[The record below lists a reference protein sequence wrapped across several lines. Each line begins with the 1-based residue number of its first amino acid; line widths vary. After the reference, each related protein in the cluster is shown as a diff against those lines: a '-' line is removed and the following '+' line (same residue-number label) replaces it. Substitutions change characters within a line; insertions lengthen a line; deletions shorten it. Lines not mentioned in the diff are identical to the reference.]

1 MARRRMIAWILVAIA
16 FSLAA
21 SGCASEDPVDR
32 GGSADGA
39 TIAVSDYQFDPAD
52 TTVQV
57 GDEVTWV
64 WDGQAQ
70 HNVVGEGFQS
80 ADQSSGSFEHTFEQP
95 GTYEYA
101 CTIHPGMDGSVV
113 VEAGS
118 G

>member
-1 MARRRMIAWILVAIA
+1 MARRWMIAWILAASA

-21 SGCASEDPVDR
+21 SACDSDDPVER
-32 GGSADGA
+32 SASADGS
-39 TIAVSDYQFDPAD
+39 TIGVSDYQFEPS
-52 TTVQV
+52 TLTVEV
-57 GDEVTWV
+57 GDTVTWV
-64 WDGQAQ
+64 WDGAAQ

-80 ADQSSGSFEHTFEQP
+80 PDQSSGAFEYTFEQP

-118 G
+118 R

>member
-1 MARRRMIAWILVAIA
+1 MARRKMIVWILVASA
-16 FSLAA
+16 FSLATTA
-21 SGCASEDPVDR
+21 CDSYDSVEQSA
-32 GGSADGA
+32 SADGA
-39 TIAVSDYQFDPAD
+39 TIGVSDYQFEPAD

-57 GDEVTWV
+57 GDPVTWV
-64 WDGQAQ
+64 WDGQSQ

-80 ADQSSGSFEHTFEQP
+80 ADQSSGTFEYTFEQP

-118 G
+118 E